1 VAGKGW
7 LPSSSA
13 AELIDDRELRH
24 MTARQ
29 ETREELR
36 KLLALF
42 RKGLIAEDD
51 LVEQLE
57 EIRASG
63 GEPEADD
70 LGPSGQGAA
79 LLGLLDGY
87 RAAEA
92 SGAATLRKWSDLS
105 ADEGLAGGLRTIAAR
120 EAFHAEL
127 LDRRIRELGGEP
139 LAKVPTRL
147 SEYNDAIIDP
157 RATDDDRLG
166 AIISQFPDIEA
177 ALAPLER
184 TIESLE
190 TDPLTRELLRTIGQ
204 DERASLEWFHSTYAT
219 RSLRA

>member
-1 VAGKGW
+1 
-7 LPSSSA
+7 
-13 AELIDDRELRH
+13 
-24 MTARQ
+24 MTAR
-29 ETREELR
+29 ETAREEVR

-51 LVEQLE
+51 LMEQLE
-57 EIRASG
+57 EIRGATGDTSAG
-63 GEPEADD
+63 ADAGAPDRGPE
-70 LGPSGQGAA
+70 

-92 SGAATLRKWSDLS
+92 SGAATLRKWSDLCL
-105 ADEGLAGGLRTIAAR
+105 DDGLAGGLRTLAAR

-139 LAKVPTRL
+139 QAKVPPWL
-147 SEYNDAIIDP
+147 SEYNDAITNP
-157 RATDDDRLG
+157 RATDDDRLA
-166 AIISQFPDIEA
+166 AIITQFPDIDA

-190 TDPLTRELLRTIGQ
+190 GDPLTRELLRTIGQ
-204 DERASLEWFHSTYAT
+204 DERASLEWLHSTYAT
-219 RSLRA
+219 RSL

>member
-1 VAGKGW
+1 
-7 LPSSSA
+7 
-13 AELIDDRELRH
+13 
-24 MTARQ
+24 MTAK
-29 ETREELR
+29 ETGREEVR

-51 LVEQLE
+51 LMEQLE
-57 EIRASG
+57 EIRGSV
-63 GEPEADD
+63 GEFETDAGLPHR
-70 LGPSGQGAA
+70 GVA

-87 RAAEA
+87 RVAEA
-92 SGAATLRKWSDLS
+92 SGAATLRKWSDLC

-120 EAFHAEL
+120 EAFHADL

-139 LAKVPTRL
+139 QAKVPAWL
-147 SEYNDAIIDP
+147 SDYNDAITDP
-157 RATDDDRLG
+157 RATDDDRLE
-166 AIISQFPDIEA
+166 AIIAQFPDIDA

-190 TDPLTRELLRTIGQ
+190 SDPLTRELLRTIGQ

-219 RSLRA
+219 RSLRE

>member
-1 VAGKGW
+1 MMSKEA
-7 LPSSSA
+7 
-13 AELIDDRELRH
+13 
-24 MTARQ
+24 
-29 ETREELR
+29 TRDEVR

-51 LVEQLE
+51 LVAQLE

-63 GEPEADD
+63 GQPVEDD
-70 LGPSGQGAA
+70 LGGSGRAA
-79 LLGLLDGY
+79 TLLGLLDGY

-92 SGAATLRKWSDLS
+92 SGAATLRKWSDLC

-139 LAKVPTRL
+139 QAKVPVWL
-147 SEYNDAIIDP
+147 SDYNDSITDP

-166 AIISQFPDIEA
+166 TIIAQFPDIDA

-204 DERASLEWFHSTYAT
+204 DERASLEWLHSTYAT

>member
-1 VAGKGW
+1 
-7 LPSSSA
+7 
-13 AELIDDRELRH
+13 
-24 MTARQ
+24 MTDNEA
-29 ETREELR
+29 TREEVR

-57 EIRASG
+57 EIRGAEG
-63 GEPEADD
+63 GRPAGDDAGEPERA
-70 LGPSGQGAA
+70 AA
-79 LLGLLDGY
+79 LLGLLDDY

-92 SGAATLRKWSDLS
+92 SGAATLRKWSDLC

-139 LAKVPTRL
+139 HAKVPAWL
-147 SEYNDAIIDP
+147 AEYNDAITDP
-157 RATDDDRLG
+157 RATDEARLG
-166 AIISQFPDIEA
+166 AIIGQFPDIDA

-190 TDPLTRELLRTIGQ
+190 ADPLTRELLRTIGQ
-204 DERASLEWFHSTYAT
+204 DERASLEWLHSTYAT
-219 RSLRA
+219 RSLRD